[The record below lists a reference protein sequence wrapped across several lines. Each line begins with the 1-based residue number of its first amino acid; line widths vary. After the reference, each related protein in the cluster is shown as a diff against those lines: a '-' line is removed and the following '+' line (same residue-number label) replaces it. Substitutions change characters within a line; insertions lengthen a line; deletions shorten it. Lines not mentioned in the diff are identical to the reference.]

1 MICGNFIP
9 TDRGYTG
16 EIRFF
21 GAREKVELLPIDGKD
36 NDKAPDFRIVATDNA
51 RIEYGAAWRKTS
63 KEGRDYVS
71 FKLSPMT
78 APPVYLRLFETDT
91 PGDYELVSSN

>member
-21 GAREKVELLPIDGKD
+21 GAREKVELVPVDGKD
-36 NDKAPDFRIVATDNA
+36 NDKAPDFRIVAADDG
-51 RIEYGAAWRKTS
+51 RIEYGAAWQKTS

-71 FKLSPMT
+71 LKLNPVV
-78 APPVYLRLFETDT
+78 APPVYLRLFETEA
-91 PGDYELVSSN
+91 GGEYELVSSN